1 MKSFKLR
8 KRLLSLA
15 SAKVSRGTFIV
26 FAMLLSVYTASARQ
40 TYNFN
45 SDWIIDKTGKA
56 VTLPHAWNED
66 DAFRLS
72 TYDMK
77 TAVVWYRKKFRLPAQ
92 TAGKRVFIEFEG
104 ARQLAD
110 VWLNGHH
117 VGKSENGVM
126 AFGFDLTP
134 YLKKGDNLIEVKTDN
149 HWDYKEASTGS
160 TFQWMSKPFY
170 VNYGGLT
177 KNVWLHVTDQI
188 YQTLPLFSNLGTT
201 GTYIYGYD
209 YDVPTGT
216 ATLHAESEVR
226 NETDKD
232 AVMGYNV
239 TVIDNDGQQV
249 AQFKGQRVTVPAHGS
264 ATLQAEKR
272 VSGLHLWSWGY
283 GYLYTVK
290 TTITD
295 ANGTPHDEVSTK
307 TGFRKTEFKHGMI
320 YLNDRVIMVHGYAQ
334 RSTNEWPG
342 VGQSVPAWLSD
353 YSNNLC
359 VQSGGN
365 LVRWMHVTP
374 WKQDVESCDR
384 VGLIEAMPA
393 GDAEHDATGRQWE
406 QRVELMRDAIIYNRN
421 NPSILFYECGNQRI
435 TTQHMRQMKS
445 IRNEYDPFGGRAI
458 GSREMLDQPEAEYGG
473 EMLYVNKS
481 DDKPMWMMEYCR
493 DEALRWY
500 WNSWSYPYHQE
511 GDGPLYR
518 NASAA
523 SYNHNNDEFVVEQVR
538 RWYDYWLERPGTGTK
553 VNSGGAKIVFSDTQS
568 HGRSADNYR
577 VSGFVDPMRVP
588 KDAFYAAQVMWN
600 GWVDDLKPAT
610 YIVGHW
616 NYDKGFQVPSV
627 YVVSNGD
634 SVVLYQNGKAIQ
646 PTSHD
651 CHFLY
656 TFKNVAYEDSTL
668 LAISYDKDGKEL
680 SRYQLHTA
688 GQPDHLKLTP
698 IQNPTGWKADG
709 NDVALVQ
716 VEVVDKAGRR
726 CPLDNRL
733 IKFTVGGPAE
743 YRGGIAKTRGLGSQA
758 NQAALNS
765 KSAADAGKSAE
776 LADKTVATLNH
787 VLCDTLPV
795 ECGITRV
802 MLRSRT
808 KAGTVEI
815 TARAKGMADATL
827 SLTTHAVAVN
837 DGLSTYMPS
846 DGLKCVLS
854 HGETP
859 RTPSFTP
866 SRKEIAIIKAV
877 AGSGNDVRQSF
888 DTYENTDWTSSP
900 QLDSAWVT
908 YTLSEKTRIDD
919 ICLKMKNF
927 RATSYPIEVYAGNQL
942 VWRGVTPKAITFT
955 HIPLANAPVT
965 DTYTIR
971 LAAPSS
977 TKDAFGAVKELD
989 GRNDEQIS
997 RESRSLK
1004 IIEIEFLKDLK

>member
-1 MKSFKLR
+1 MGP
-8 KRLLSLA
+8 
-15 SAKVSRGTFIV
+15 AKQ
-26 FAMLLSVYTASARQ
+26 L
-40 TYNFN
+40 
-45 SDWIIDKTGKA
+45 

-77 TAVVWYRKKFRLPAQ
+77 TGVVWYRKKFKLPKQ
-92 TAGKRVFIEFEG
+92 TQGKRVFVEFEG
-104 ARQLAD
+104 ARQLAE
-110 VWLNGHH
+110 VWLNGKK

-134 YLKKGDNLIEVKTDN
+134 YVKRGENLIEVKTDN
-149 HWDYKEASTGS
+149 SWGYKEEATGCAY
-160 TFQWMSKPFY
+160 QWMSKPFY

-177 KNVWLHVTDQI
+177 KNVWLHVADQV
-188 YQTLPLFSNLGTT
+188 YQTLPLFSSLGTT

-226 NETDKD
+226 NETARDTLL
-232 AVMGYNV
+232 GYRV
-239 TVIDNDGQQV
+239 TVVDNDGRQV
-249 AQFKGQRVTVPAHGS
+249 ACFDGLRVRVPAHGV
-264 ATLQAEKR
+264 ATLRAEKR
-272 VSGLHLWSWGY
+272 VKGLHLWSWGY
-283 GYLYTVK
+283 GYLYQVK
-290 TTITD
+290 TALTD
-295 ANGTPHDEVSTK
+295 GTGQQHDVVTTK
-307 TGFRKTEFKHGMI
+307 TGFRKTAFKHGMI

-342 VGQSVPAWLSD
+342 VGQCVPAWLSD
-353 YSNNLC
+353 YSNALC
-359 VQSGGN
+359 VESGGN

-384 VGLIEAMPA
+384 VGLMQAMPA
-393 GDAEHDATGRQWE
+393 GDAEHDAAGRQWE
-406 QRVELMRDAIIYNRN
+406 QRVELMRDAIVYNRN
-421 NPSILFYECGNQRI
+421 NPSIMFYECGNQRI

-445 IRNEYDPFGGRAI
+445 IRNEYDPYGGRAI

-500 WNSWSYPYHQE
+500 WNSWSYPYHKE

-518 NASAA
+518 HASAA
-523 SYNHNNDEFVVEQVR
+523 AYNHNNDEFVAEQVR

-553 VNSGGAKIVFSDTQS
+553 VNSGGAKIIFSDTQS

-588 KDAFYAAQVMWN
+588 KDAFYAARVMWN

-616 NYDKGFQVPSV
+616 NYDKGFKVPTV

-634 SVVLYQNGKAIQ
+634 SVALYQNGKAIM
-646 PTSHD
+646 PVSHD
-651 CHFLY
+651 YRFLF
-656 TFKNVAYEDSTL
+656 TFKDVAYEDSTL
-668 LAISYDKDGKEL
+668 LAVAYDKQGKEV
-680 SRYQLHTA
+680 SRYALHTA
-688 GQPDHLKLTP
+688 GKPDHLKVTP
-698 IQNPTGWKADG
+698 IVNPTGWKADG

-716 VEVVDKAGRR
+716 VEVVDKHGRR

-733 IKFTVGGPAE
+733 VKFNVSGPAE
-743 YRGGIAKTRGLGSQA
+743 YRGGVAKTRGMGGQA
-758 NQAALNS
+758 NKAALNS
-765 KSAADAGKSAE
+765 TAVDKAGKTPQMRTA
-776 LADKTVATLNH
+776 AVATLNH

-802 MLRSRT
+802 MLRSMP
-808 KAGTVEI
+808 KAGNIAVTVSAE
-815 TARAKGMADATL
+815 GVPSATL
-827 SLTTHAVAVN
+827 NLVTKPIETQ
-837 DGLSTYMPS
+837 DGLTDYMPA
-846 DGLKCVLS
+846 DGLKCDLS
-854 HGETP
+854 RGETP
-859 RTPSFTP
+859 RGPSFVP
-866 SRKEIAIIKAV
+866 SRKEIAVVHAV

-888 DTYENTDWTSSP
+888 DTYENTDWTSAAK
-900 QLDSAWVT
+900 LDSAWVT
-908 YTLSEKTRIDD
+908 YTLCEKTRIDD

-927 RATSYPIEVYAGNQL
+927 RATSYPIEVYAGEHL
-942 VWRGVTPKAITFT
+942 VWRGVTPKSLSFV
-955 HIPLANAPVT
+955 HIPLVNAPVT

-989 GRNDEQIS
+989 GRNDERIS
-997 RESRSLK
+997 KESKSLK
-1004 IIEIEFLKDLK
+1004 ILEIEFLKNL